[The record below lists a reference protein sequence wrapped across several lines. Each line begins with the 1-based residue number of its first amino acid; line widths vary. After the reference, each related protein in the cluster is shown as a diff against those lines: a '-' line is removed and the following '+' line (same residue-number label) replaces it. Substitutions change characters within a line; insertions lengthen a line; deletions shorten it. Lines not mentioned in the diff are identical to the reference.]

1 MNTPPHS
8 SPTRLLVQSLFEIL
22 FFPLLILLFVIIL
35 ILLPACS
42 SQIGPSISTH
52 PDGTIE
58 SRNSSGLN
66 HTTLARSGETW
77 SSESTV
83 PGSYTEMYD
92 RRGNAVAALGP
103 RSRLMIVPWFGE
115 EMKLASDTDITISVA
130 DASMPDGTHLK
141 NLTFSTQASPV
152 ILAQNESLDR
162 LKDVLISR
170 DAHAAEVLL
179 ADREAIKHITD
190 VLGPGILL
198 VLRSIAGV

>member
-1 MNTPPHS
+1 MNHYSRHQLRVLYGDLLALVGLP
-8 SPTRLLVQSLFEIL
+8 LLVLAIG
-22 FFPLLILLFVIIL
+22 LLLVLGG
-35 ILLPACS
+35 CS
-42 SQIGPSISTH
+42 SQIGPSLATR

-66 HTTLARSGETW
+66 HTTLVRAGETW

-103 RSRLMIVPWFGE
+103 RSRLMIVPLFGE
-115 EMKLASDTDITISVA
+115 EMKLASDTDINISVGSA
-130 DASMPDGTHLK
+130 DLPDGTHLK
-141 NLTFSTQASPV
+141 NLTFSTQATPV
-152 ILAQNESLDR
+152 ILAQNASLDR

-190 VLGPGILL
+190 VLGPGILT